1 MKILVTGA
9 TGFVGT
15 ACADALQRAGHHVVR
30 GARRTVV
37 NATAGQNWIA
47 HGDLASPV
55 DWQKHLAGYDG
66 VLHCAG
72 LASVSRGVTAH
83 DLDAVNVAA
92 TARLT
97 TAAQEAGVQR
107 FVFMSSAF
115 AAAPE
120 PENEYALS
128 KRAAEQKVVET
139 ASGGSMGWTI
149 LRPPM
154 VYGARN
160 AGNFARLVR
169 MVQSGF
175 PLPLGSATAPKSLI
189 AIDNLASAVV
199 RVFEIEKRPSSTY
212 FVADREQTS
221 TSALVRSIARA
232 LGVPARL
239 APIPVSAMRALGAV
253 TGKSRE
259 IRSLFD
265 AAVVD
270 TSSIR
275 EALGWTP
282 PLAQDDAIRHAVVQ
296 IAKYDC

>member
-9 TGFVGT
+9 TGFVGA
-15 ACADALQRAGHHVVR
+15 ACADALERAGHHVVC
-30 GARRTVV
+30 GARRPVV
-37 NATAGQNWIA
+37 PSSPGQNWIV
-47 HGDLASPV
+47 HGDLASRV
-55 DWQKHLAGYDG
+55 DWRHHLAGCGG

-72 LASVSRGVTAH
+72 LASISRGITARE
-83 DLDAVNVAA
+83 LDAINVAA
-92 TARLT
+92 TEQL
-97 TAAQEAGVQR
+97 AAAALEAGVQR

-115 AAAPE
+115 AAAAE
-120 PENEYALS
+120 PGNGYALS
-128 KRAAEQKVVET
+128 KRAAEQKLIEI
-139 ASGGSMGWTI
+139 AGGGRMACII

-169 MVQSGF
+169 MVRSGY
-175 PLPLGSATAPKSLI
+175 PLPFGCATAPKSLV

-199 RVFEIEKRPSSTY
+199 RIFDAEAAASNTY

-221 TSALVRSIARA
+221 TSALVGSIARA
-232 LGVPARL
+232 TGVPTRL
-239 APIPVSAMRALGAV
+239 VPVPVTAMRALGAV

-270 TSSIR
+270 TSGIR
-275 EALGWTP
+275 EALDWTP
-282 PLAQDDAIRHAVVQ
+282 PLAQDDAIRQAVIG
-296 IAKYDC
+296 IAKSDC